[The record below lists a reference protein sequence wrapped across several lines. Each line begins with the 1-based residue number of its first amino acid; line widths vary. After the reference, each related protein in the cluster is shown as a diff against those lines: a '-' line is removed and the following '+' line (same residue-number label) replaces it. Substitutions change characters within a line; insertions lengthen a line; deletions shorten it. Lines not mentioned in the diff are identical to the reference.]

1 MFSNQWQCIE
11 KVKQCH
17 QDLLGLLG
25 FDLQHQ
31 EPVVE
36 KILGFM
42 SKIVHKAISKHVRSG
57 NDIRIESYVVCFH
70 RWP

>member
-1 MFSNQWQCIE
+1 
-11 KVKQCH
+11 
-17 QDLLGLLG
+17 LLGLLG

-70 RWP
+70 IWP